1 MRNRRLFLEALI
13 SVGLLLAVLPTFAG
27 EAASALSAQ
36 ERREGFVPLFNGRDF
51 SGWVV
56 PDASWQIKDGVL
68 VCTGKPGG
76 WLRSEK
82 KYENFILRGE
92 FKISKGGNSGVFVR
106 APMFGRASRIGMEMQ
121 ILDDYGQP
129 PTKTSTGSIYDAVA
143 PAKNASKP
151 AGEWN
156 SFEITCNSRRVRI
169 VLNGVEV
176 VNVNLDDPAI
186 NASLPETHKLY
197 KRQRRGYIGLQNH
210 GSYVE
215 FRNLRLKELN

>member
-1 MRNRRLFLEALI
+1 MSGRGLFAGVLV
-13 SVGLLLAVLPTFAG
+13 SVGLFLAVSSVFAG
-27 EAASALSAQ
+27 EAASVLSEQ
-36 ERREGFVPLFNGRDF
+36 EKREGFVPLFNGQDF

-68 VCTGKPGG
+68 VCTGRPGG

-82 KYENFILRGE
+82 RYENFILRGE

-121 ILDDYGQP
+121 ILDDYGRP
-129 PTKTSTGSIYDAVA
+129 PSKTSTGSIYDAVA

-156 SFEITCNSRRVRI
+156 SFEITCNRRRVRI
-169 VLNGVEV
+169 VLNNVEV

-186 NASLPETHKLY
+186 NSRLPETHKLY

-215 FRNLRLKELN
+215 FRNLRLKELS